1 MFIFA
6 ILIFLLPFPAFAYLD
21 LGTGSYVIQIAIAAV
36 LGWLF
41 TMRIYWGRVVRFIKN
56 KFTSE
61 QENEDID

>member
-21 LGTGSYVIQIAIAAV
+21 LGTGSYVVQIAIAAV

-41 TMRIYWGRVVRFIKN
+41 TMRIYWGKVVRFIKS
-56 KFTSE
+56 KFTPR
-61 QENEDID
+61 QDDGNTD